1 MSAIE
6 ERADESVQSKG
17 QFDADFHGCSAIKLL
32 SYHSALLRI
41 LRLVSLIPCLLLI
54 NHTTL
59 DCRR

>member
-17 QFDADFHGCSAIKLL
+17 QSYVDFHGCRVIKLL
-32 SYHSALLRI
+32 SYHSALLHI

-59 DCRR
+59 DRRR